1 MKVMLKIRKIAKRD
15 VIYPFYVKNK
25 SANGKRRE
33 KMDSNQEMFFE
44 HLVIGSGLA
53 GLSSALML
61 AEKCGGE
68 IAVVTKGAVE
78 DCNSRLAQGGI
89 ACVTDQEDTFDEH
102 IADTI
107 NAGDHL
113 CNPESVRSIVE
124 AGPERIQWLKE
135 IGTHFTTRGEL
146 GDQNEAHKDEFD
158 LGREGGHK
166 KRRVIHAGDITGEEV
181 ERALI
186 EACRKN
192 PRIHIFEHHS
202 AIDLIT
208 TARLGW
214 MGEDTCLGAYVLDIR
229 NEKIKTFL
237 SYSTSLAT
245 GGCGKVY
252 LCTCN
257 SDVACG
263 AGVAMGYRAHA
274 KIANMEFY
282 QFHPTLL
289 YHPKVRSFLIS
300 EALRGE
306 GGTLKMQYRKGEY
319 TPFMQNYH
327 EMKSLAPRD
336 VVARAIDNELKRTGQ
351 VCAYLDMTHKS
362 EDFLRKR
369 FPRIFAQCL
378 ELGINIAEQ
387 PIPVVPGA
395 HFSCG
400 GVQTDLHG
408 FSGINGL
415 YVVGETACT
424 GLHGANRLASN
435 SLLEAIVMPNRSAQ
449 HIAENLERLRAI
461 RPSHAI
467 PQWTT
472 GDARNSDEQIVISHN
487 WDEIRRF
494 MWDYV
499 GIVRTDKRLERAK
512 TRIRNIQKEIEKY
525 YWDFHI
531 TSDLIELRN
540 IATVAELI
548 IDSAMLRHESRGLH
562 YNADYPHRDPA
573 MDGVDTIIQKPYST
587 QF

>member
-1 MKVMLKIRKIAKRD
+1 
-15 VIYPFYVKNK
+15 
-25 SANGKRRE
+25 
-33 KMDSNQEMFFE
+33 MDSNQEIFFE

-61 AEKCGGE
+61 AEKCTGE

-89 ACVTDQEDTFDEH
+89 ACVTDQEDSFDEH

-124 AGPERIQWLKE
+124 AGPERIRWLTE

-214 MGEDTCLGAYVLDIR
+214 MGADTCLGAYVLDIR
-229 NEKIKTFL
+229 NETVRTFL

-306 GGTLKMQYRKGEY
+306 GGR
-319 TPFMQNYH
+319 
-327 EMKSLAPRD
+327 R
-336 VVARAIDNELKRTGQ
+336 
-351 VCAYLDMTHKS
+351 C
-362 EDFLRKR
+362 
-369 FPRIFAQCL
+369 
-378 ELGINIAEQ
+378 
-387 PIPVVPGA
+387 
-395 HFSCG
+395 
-400 GVQTDLHG
+400 
-408 FSGINGL
+408 
-415 YVVGETACT
+415 
-424 GLHGANRLASN
+424 
-435 SLLEAIVMPNRSAQ
+435 RS
-449 HIAENLERLRAI
+449 
-461 RPSHAI
+461 S
-467 PQWTT
+467 
-472 GDARNSDEQIVISHN
+472 
-487 WDEIRRF
+487 
-494 MWDYV
+494 
-499 GIVRTDKRLERAK
+499 
-512 TRIRNIQKEIEKY
+512 
-525 YWDFHI
+525 
-531 TSDLIELRN
+531 
-540 IATVAELI
+540 
-548 IDSAMLRHESRGLH
+548 SRGAEPCDKKRKQSVMALLSFFIFDH
-562 YNADYPHRDPA
+562 IGNLAA
-573 MDGVDTIIQKPYST
+573 
-587 QF
+587 

>member
-1 MKVMLKIRKIAKRD
+1 
-15 VIYPFYVKNK
+15 
-25 SANGKRRE
+25 
-33 KMDSNQEMFFE
+33 MDSNQEMFFE

-61 AEKCGGE
+61 AEKCDGE

-124 AGPERIQWLKE
+124 AGPERIQWLTE

-252 LCTCN
+252 LCTRD
-257 SDVACG
+257 SG
-263 AGVAMGYRAHA
+263 
-274 KIANMEFY
+274 K
-282 QFHPTLL
+282 P
-289 YHPKVRSFLIS
+289 
-300 EALRGE
+300 
-306 GGTLKMQYRKGEY
+306 
-319 TPFMQNYH
+319 
-327 EMKSLAPRD
+327 LAFD
-336 VVARAIDNELKRTGQ
+336 LAEL
-351 VCAYLDMTHKS
+351 V
-362 EDFLRKR
+362 
-369 FPRIFAQCL
+369 
-378 ELGINIAEQ
+378 
-387 PIPVVPGA
+387 
-395 HFSCG
+395 
-400 GVQTDLHG
+400 
-408 FSGINGL
+408 GL
-415 YVVGETACT
+415 YVTEVTE
-424 GLHGANRLASN
+424 
-435 SLLEAIVMPNRSAQ
+435 
-449 HIAENLERLRAI
+449 
-461 RPSHAI
+461 
-467 PQWTT
+467 
-472 GDARNSDEQIVISHN
+472 
-487 WDEIRRF
+487 
-494 MWDYV
+494 
-499 GIVRTDKRLERAK
+499 
-512 TRIRNIQKEIEKY
+512 
-525 YWDFHI
+525 
-531 TSDLIELRN
+531 
-540 IATVAELI
+540 
-548 IDSAMLRHESRGLH
+548 
-562 YNADYPHRDPA
+562 
-573 MDGVDTIIQKPYST
+573 
-587 QF
+587 

>member
-61 AEKCGGE
+61 AEKCDGE

-124 AGPERIQWLKE
+124 AGPERIQWLTE
-135 IGTHFTTRGEL
+135 IGTHFTT
-146 GDQNEAHKDEFD
+146 
-158 LGREGGHK
+158 
-166 KRRVIHAGDITGEEV
+166 
-181 ERALI
+181 
-186 EACRKN
+186 
-192 PRIHIFEHHS
+192 
-202 AIDLIT
+202 
-208 TARLGW
+208 
-214 MGEDTCLGAYVLDIR
+214 
-229 NEKIKTFL
+229 
-237 SYSTSLAT
+237 
-245 GGCGKVY
+245 
-252 LCTCN
+252 
-257 SDVACG
+257 
-263 AGVAMGYRAHA
+263 
-274 KIANMEFY
+274 
-282 QFHPTLL
+282 
-289 YHPKVRSFLIS
+289 
-300 EALRGE
+300 RGE

-449 HIAENLERLRAI
+449 HIAENLERLRSI

-499 GIVRTDKRLERAK
+499 GIVRTAKRLERAK